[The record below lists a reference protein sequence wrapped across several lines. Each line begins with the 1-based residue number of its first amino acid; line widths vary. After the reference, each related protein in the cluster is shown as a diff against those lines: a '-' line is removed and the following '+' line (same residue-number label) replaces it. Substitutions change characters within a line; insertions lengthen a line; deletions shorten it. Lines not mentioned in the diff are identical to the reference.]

1 MPSPGFNQFPAGV
14 PRIEPFPLEACN
26 AINARLYLGKAP
38 NRQPTYPHQ
47 TAKSCFLN
55 LQLPRLGECGERAVE
70 CLFRLGREAA
80 AWKLLT
86 LQVFLEAVAAYAAIA
101 A

>member
-38 NRQPTYPHQ
+38 NRQPTYPRQ
-47 TAKSCFLN
+47 TAKSRKRDAGWKPA
-55 LQLPRLGECGERAVE
+55 LQETA
-70 CLFRLGREAA
+70 
-80 AWKLLT
+80 
-86 LQVFLEAVAAYAAIA
+86 AVAHDCWAYPRYGFSQHVAGQEPRHAESARVGIPS
-101 A
+101 

>member
-47 TAKSCFLN
+47 TAKSHSSQASGFLS
-55 LQLPRLGECGERAVE
+55 RDSHG
-70 CLFRLGREAA
+70 LFLS
-80 AWKLLT
+80 
-86 LQVFLEAVAAYAAIA
+86 
-101 A
+101 

>member
-38 NRQPTYPHQ
+38 NRQPTYPRQ
-47 TAKSCFLN
+47 TAKSRFTEREILLLGLN
-55 LQLPRLGECGERAVE
+55 FSMRFAT
-70 CLFRLGREAA
+70 
-80 AWKLLT
+80 LL
-86 LQVFLEAVAAYAAIA
+86 
-101 A
+101 